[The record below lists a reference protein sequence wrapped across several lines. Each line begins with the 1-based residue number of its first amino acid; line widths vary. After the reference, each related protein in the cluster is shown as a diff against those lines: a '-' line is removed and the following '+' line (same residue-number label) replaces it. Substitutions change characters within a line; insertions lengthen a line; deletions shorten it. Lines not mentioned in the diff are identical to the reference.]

1 MVEAPTPPSRPAAL
15 SDQNKLLAALG
26 YPIGIVALVLAL
38 LDISKQDRFVKYHA
52 WQALFLWIA
61 VIVLWI
67 ASLVI
72 SIIPILGW
80 IIGFLIGLLM
90 IGIFI
95 YSIVLAVWTY
105 QGKYFE
111 VPVIYGIAKKYME

>member
-1 MVEAPTPPSRPAAL
+1 M
-15 SDQNKLLAALG
+15 
-26 YPIGIVALVLAL
+26 VALILAL

-52 WQALFLWIA
+52 WQALLLWIP
-61 VIVLWI
+61 VIGLWI
-67 ASLVI
+67 ASWVI
-72 SIIPILGW
+72 SMIPVLGW
-80 IIGFLIGLLM
+80 IMGFLIGPLVILFV